1 MLTVEKIGGSSMS
14 RFQEVLRN
22 IIIGR
27 RKEGDYYN
35 RIFVVS
41 AYNNVTNWLLEHK
54 KTGEPGIYARFVKN
68 ENYKPA
74 LHELLEKLLVINTDF
89 SDIGLDLHKAEDFI
103 TDRISQTIYYLNSL
117 SEVLASG
124 YVNRTNILLA
134 AREILASVGEAHSA
148 FNSVNILENNGIK
161 ASFIDLCGFHDAE

>member
-22 IIIGR
+22 IIIGK

-54 KTGEPGIYARFVKN
+54 KTGEPGIYNLFVNN

-74 LHELLEKLLVINTDF
+74 LIKLLEKLLEINAGF
-89 SDIGLDLHKAEDFI
+89 SDIGLDQERAKEFI
-103 TDRISQTIYYLNSL
+103 SDRISQSLNYLNSL
-117 SEVLASG
+117 AEVLASG
-124 YVNRTNILLA
+124 YVNRLNILLA

-148 FNSVNILENNGIK
+148 FNSVNILRNNGIS
-161 ASFIDLCGFHDAE
+161 ARLG